1 MAETVVT
8 SPHGDITVTHPDGAT
23 PDEIISYAKA
33 NYKPEQ
39 KSSTAYDVAAS
50 GAAGVGKGTAG
61 LLGLP
66 ADAANAFAY
75 YRDKY
80 ITNPI
85 VGALGGT
92 QQTEEQ
98 LSAKPEFNKAI
109 GSENIQKQM
118 EKVTGEFH
126 KPETTAGKYAENVG
140 EFIPG
145 AIAAPGGV
153 VTNAIRYGVL
163 PGLASEAAGQATA
176 GTSYEPWA
184 RAGAG
189 IAAGLINPSRAVTP
203 LPASDMRNRMVQAL
217 KGEGVTSLT
226 AGQKTGNEGLR
237 YMESAASAAPM
248 AGGGAAKI
256 QGEGQRQFTEAVMR
270 RAGAGPDASPEVLA
284 ANQERLGR
292 TFDDLSARNSVKA
305 DPQLATDL
313 GQTLREYDKVL
324 PAAQKQIV
332 GNLATDIVDKFTA
345 GGGVMSGVDYQAARS
360 RLSKMSKNATGKDD
374 DFADALRGMR
384 DALDNGMSRSV
395 SPADREA
402 WLTARKEYGAQKTIE
417 TAASRA
423 GEATAEGQITPP
435 NLRNTVAAKDRGAY
449 ARGSGDF
456 AELARAGASVMTPL
470 PNSGTAQ
477 RMNAFNILGILNGA
491 TAGAIPAVTGRA
503 LMSKPMQDYLSN
515 QLIHGNV
522 LPSSPAAQRLLIVE
536 MLQKGLL
543 PQPSQ
548 QSPQVGQ

>member
-1 MAETVVT
+1 MPETVVT
-8 SPHGDITVTHPDGAT
+8 SPHGDITVTHPEGAS

-33 NYKPEQ
+33 NYQPST
-39 KSSTAYDVAAS
+39 SSTAYDVAAS

-66 ADAANAFAY
+66 ADAANALAY

-80 ITNPI
+80 VTNPI

-98 LSAKPEFNKAI
+98 LSAKPDFNKAI
-109 GSENIQKQM
+109 GSENIQKQI

-126 KPETTAGKYAENVG
+126 KPETTLGKYAETAG

-145 AIAAPGGV
+145 ALAAPGGIA
-153 VTNAIRYGVL
+153 TNAIRYGVL
-163 PGLASEAAGQATA
+163 PGIASEAAGQATA

-189 IAAGLINPSRAVTP
+189 IAAGLINPSRAITP
-203 LPASDMRNRMVQAL
+203 LPASDMRNKMVEAL

-237 YMESAASAAPM
+237 YMESAASASPM
-248 AGGGAAKI
+248 AGGGAARI
-256 QGEGQRQFTEAVMR
+256 QGEGQQQFTEAVMR
-270 RAGAGPDASPEVLA
+270 RAGAGPDASPEVLS
-284 ANQERLGR
+284 ANQKRLGQ
-292 TFDDLSARNSVKA
+292 TFEDLSARNSLKS
-305 DPQLATDL
+305 DPQFATDL

-332 GNLATDIVDKFTA
+332 GNLANDIVDKITV
-345 GGGVMSGVDYQAARS
+345 GGGSMSGVDYQAARS
-360 RLSKMSKNATGKDD
+360 RLGRMADNARMNDP
-374 DFADALRGMR
+374 DFAEALRGMR
-384 DALDNGMSRSV
+384 DALDSGMARSI

-402 WLTARKEYGAQKTIE
+402 WQTARREYGAQKMIE

-435 NLRNTVAAKDRGAY
+435 NLRNTVAAKNRGGY
-449 ARGSGDF
+449 ARGEGDF

-491 TAGAIPAVTGRA
+491 TAGVVPAVTGRA
-503 LMSKPMQDYLSN
+503 LMSEPVQNYLSN

-522 LPSSPAAQRLLIVE
+522 LPSSPAAQRLLLVE
-536 MLQKGLL
+536 MLQRGLV
-543 PQPSQ
+543 PPAQAQQPTQ
-548 QSPQVGQ
+548 